1 MINLNKDFIDYSVLT
16 TKYHNDEIN
25 VKQVEDVYREKVDP
39 EIESIPKVWLATIKE
54 FLLEDE
60 KLFWEKEVSE
70 TVYNKLCELFNIA
83 YDNDSFFKRLYG
95 SLEHFFI
102 ALSGYNDI
110 VNTLN
115 LFKEYNVPTE
125 LELRMHYLPAY
136 NSILE
141 GCITNLFKFLRDNID
156 LADPKNLLDQTKLD
170 GLVNIMRTR
179 GLDILINDIDIDIR
193 NAINHGGIYAHDE
206 KAVTFFY
213 NKRQEGTLS
222 KELATYDLKRKITRL
237 IDCASSIFVGI
248 LRFFIEKDVTFNLL
262 KNYTTQEGIMVYQ
275 SLVRLELSTFHKKC
289 LFLTNEFNVNDQNQ
303 VTVSFHTDELS
314 VEDKL
319 TFSIFTFLK
328 LLHYFPNA
336 QRFFLRFSSER
347 TLPSFV
353 SAAVSDIEDFIN
365 GKISTLEEL
374 ATLIIRKESPLLWE
388 PSTEEIDINES
399 KTAYYNNIK
408 KNDYE
413 IVNIR
418 DISTE
423 DLKRF
428 RVDLFI
434 GDVARKNHVKKVV
447 RDAINEIR
455 VLKNYPNLR
464 YKVKHG
470 EISADAIYI
479 NVFKHKA
486 REGRKEK
493 HLISN
498 NINFIA
504 AVQYNKISKNKL
516 AYETER
522 NGVWKDFIFRQE
534 GNIEYGWNP
543 NF

>member
-1 MINLNKDFIDYSVLT
+1 MNTAFIDNIILT
-16 TKYHNDEIN
+16 TKHHNDEIN
-25 VKQVEDVYREKVDP
+25 IKQVEGLYREKVNP
-39 EIESIPKVWLATIKE
+39 KIESIPKIWLATIKE

-60 KLFWEKEVSE
+60 KLFWEKEMSE
-70 TVYNKLCELFNIA
+70 AVNNKLCELFDTAHDKDI
-83 YDNDSFFKRLYG
+83 FFRRLYG

-115 LFKEYNVPTE
+115 LFKEYNIPTE
-125 LELRMHYLPAY
+125 LELRMHYLPTY

-141 GCITNLFKFLRDNID
+141 GCITNLFKFLRDNVD
-156 LADPKNLLDQTKLD
+156 LADSKNLLDQTKLD

-179 GLDILINDIDIDIR
+179 GLGILISDIDIDMR

-206 KAVTFFY
+206 KSVTFFY
-213 NKRQEGTLS
+213 NKRKEGTLS
-222 KELATYDLKRKITRL
+222 KTLKIYDLKRKITKL

-248 LRFFIEKDVTFNLL
+248 LSFFIEKNITFDLL
-262 KNYTTQEGIMVYQ
+262 KNYASPQGIMVYQ

-289 LFLTNEFNVNDQNQ
+289 LFLTNECNVNDQNQ

-314 VEDKL
+314 IEDKL

-328 LLHYFPNA
+328 LSHYFPDA
-336 QRFFLRFSSER
+336 QKFFLQFSSER
-347 TLPSFV
+347 TLSSFIG
-353 SAAVSDIEDFIN
+353 AFVSDIEDFKN

-374 ATLIIRKESPLLWE
+374 ATTIIRKESPLLWE
-388 PSTEEIDINES
+388 PFTEEIDINES
-399 KTAYYNNIK
+399 KSAYYNNIK
-408 KNDYE
+408 KVDYE

-418 DISTE
+418 DVSTE
-423 DLKRF
+423 DQKRF

-434 GDVARKNHVKKVV
+434 GDVTRRNHVKKVV
-447 RDAINEIR
+447 RDAVDEIKE
-455 VLKNYPNLR
+455 LKNYPNLR

-470 EISADAIYI
+470 EFSADAIYI

-493 HLISN
+493 HLVSN
-498 NINFIA
+498 NSNFIA
-504 AVQYNKISKNKL
+504 VVQYNKFSKNKL
-516 AYETER
+516 TYETQR
-522 NGVWKDFIFRQE
+522 KILWKDFIFRQE
-534 GNIEYGWNP
+534 DDIEYGWNP